1 MGIRLYRAPWSTN
14 CERVALALAR
24 KDLEFRRHRRI
35 DTLSRLAGV
44 ERLLVQ
50 TQSHRLKLGM

>member
-50 TQSHRLKLGM
+50 PSRTD